1 MSEMSAKEI
10 ESVLIAEVAN
20 ILMIDPATVT
30 VDAPLHSL
38 GMNSMA
44 FVELLVV
51 IEKTFG
57 LKLVETDLTKD
68 DFQAIENDAATC
80 RKVSGRSE
88 MALPWAGRFPNVWKC
103 SR

>member
-1 MSEMSAKEI
+1 MSEMSVKEI
-10 ESVLIAEVAN
+10 EGLLIAEVAN

-68 DFQAIENDAATC
+68 DFQAIGSLAAC
-80 RKVSGRSE
+80 IHR
-88 MALPWAGRFPNVWKC
+88 MA
-103 SR
+103 